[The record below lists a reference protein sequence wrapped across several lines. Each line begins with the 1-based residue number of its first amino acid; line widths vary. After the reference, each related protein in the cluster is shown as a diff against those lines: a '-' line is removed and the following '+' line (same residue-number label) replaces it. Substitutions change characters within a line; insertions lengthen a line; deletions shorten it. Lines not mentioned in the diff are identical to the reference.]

1 MTNIITLLDIEY
13 KLLFRRKLS
22 SFMAFIFPLAFY
34 LLFTSLIDMPAD
46 AKKVF
51 YKEYMYSMTVFSLMG
66 FCLMQFPLEIIDK
79 ETVVGIKD

>member
-51 YKEYMYSMTVFSLMG
+51 YKEYMYSMTVFSL
-66 FCLMQFPLEIIDK
+66 K
-79 ETVVGIKD
+79 GILSDAVSIRNNRGKKQWLV

>member
-46 AKKVF
+46 AKSILQRV
-51 YKEYMYSMTVFSLMG
+51 YV
-66 FCLMQFPLEIIDK
+66 
-79 ETVVGIKD
+79 

>member
-46 AKKVF
+46 VF
-51 YKEYMYSMTVFSLMG
+51 YKEYMYDG
-66 FCLMQFPLEIIDK
+66 IQFN
-79 ETVVGIKD
+79 GILPDAISIRNNRGKKQWLV

>member
-46 AKKVF
+46 EKSILQSICIV
-51 YKEYMYSMTVFSLMG
+51 
-66 FCLMQFPLEIIDK
+66 
-79 ETVVGIKD
+79 

>member
-46 AKKVF
+46 AKKYFTKSICIV
-51 YKEYMYSMTVFSLMG
+51 
-66 FCLMQFPLEIIDK
+66 
-79 ETVVGIKD
+79 